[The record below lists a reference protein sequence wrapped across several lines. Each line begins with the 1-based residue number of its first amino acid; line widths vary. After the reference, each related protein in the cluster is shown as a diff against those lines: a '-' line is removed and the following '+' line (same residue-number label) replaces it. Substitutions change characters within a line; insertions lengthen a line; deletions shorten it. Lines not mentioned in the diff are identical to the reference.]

1 MLLRRSPVWAYLIA
15 VAGTALTMAVRAVTH
30 GPPEILLASL
40 AFMFSVLLA
49 AMAGGWKPGLFAT
62 GLNVTGS
69 IFFFTRPYYTFR
81 VSDPRDIVP
90 LLVYLASGVAISL
103 LCEALHVAWRRIEQR
118 QRRLE
123 KEIAERRR
131 AELSEQEQSERLRV
145 TLASIGD
152 AVITTDSHG
161 SITYLNGVAENLT
174 GWKLAEA
181 RAQSLET
188 VFRIINEQTRAT
200 VESPV
205 SKALREG
212 LIVGLA
218 NHTVLIA
225 RNGVERPIDDSA
237 APIRDKNGHIVGIV
251 MIFRDVTERRQA
263 EKVLKETDRR
273 KDEFLATLAH
283 ELRNPLAPIRNA
295 LEIIR
300 VAGEDQQVVHEARC
314 TMERQLKQMIRLVDD
329 LLDVSRIT
337 RGTIELRKERVDLA
351 TVVRSAVETSQ
362 PLFDQVGQKLTVTL
376 PREPVFVDADV
387 TRLSQVFANLLNNA
401 AKYTEPGGRINLTV
415 KPEGANV
422 VVSVKDNGIGIP
434 APMLAGIFDMFAQ
447 VDRSLERAHGGLGIG
462 LTIVKRLIEMHGG
475 TVEAH
480 SEGYG
485 CGTEFVVRQPIAAAP
500 VKEEKSAQDSDKAI
514 PTIPRCRIL
523 VVDDNKDA
531 ASSLALLLKI
541 FGHDTCMAHDGQN
554 ALDLATTFIPEIVLL
569 DIGMPKM
576 SGYEVCRQLRKQP
589 AAADALIVAVT
600 GWGQDE
606 DRRKSEEAEFDAHMV
621 KPVEPRALMKLLIE
635 LQELKSSPAR
645 RLSRTPD
652 VGLSSAG
659 GASQKVDAGSSE
671 L

>member
-1 MLLRRSPVWAYLIA
+1 
-15 VAGTALTMAVRAVTH
+15 
-30 GPPEILLASL
+30 
-40 AFMFSVLLA
+40 
-49 AMAGGWKPGLFAT
+49 
-62 GLNVTGS
+62 
-69 IFFFTRPYYTFR
+69 
-81 VSDPRDIVP
+81 
-90 LLVYLASGVAISL
+90 
-103 LCEALHVAWRRIEQR
+103 
-118 QRRLE
+118 
-123 KEIAERRR
+123 
-131 AELSEQEQSERLRV
+131 
-145 TLASIGD
+145 
-152 AVITTDSHG
+152 
-161 SITYLNGVAENLT
+161 
-174 GWKLAEA
+174 
-181 RAQSLET
+181 
-188 VFRIINEQTRAT
+188 

-251 MIFRDVTERRQA
+251 MIFRDVTERRRA

-376 PREPVFVDADV
+376 PREPVFVEADV

-480 SEGYG
+480 SDGHG

-500 VKEEKSAQDSDKAI
+500 LKEEKAAQDSDKAI
-514 PTIPRCRIL
+514 PTIPRRRIL

-541 FGHDTCMAHDGQN
+541 FGHDTRTAHDGQN

-576 SGYEVCRQLRKQP
+576 SGYEVCRQMRKQP
-589 AAADALIVAVT
+589 AGGDALIVAVT

-606 DRRKSEEAEFDAHMV
+606 DRRKSEEAKFDAHMV

-635 LQELKSSPAR
+635 LQDLKSSPANR
-645 RLSRTPD
+645 SSRTPD

-659 GASQKVDAGSSE
+659 GSSRKVDAGSSE

>member
-1 MLLRRSPVWAYLIA
+1 MLLRRSPGWAYVID
-15 VAGTALTMAVRAVTH
+15 VVGTGLTMAIRAVTH
-30 GPPEILLASL
+30 GSLEILLASL

-49 AMAGGWKPGLFAT
+49 AMAGGWKPGFLAT
-62 GLNVTGS
+62 GVNVAGS
-69 IFFFTRPYYTFR
+69 IFFFTKPYYTFR
-81 VSDPRDIVP
+81 VSDPRDLVP
-90 LLVYLASGVAISL
+90 LLAYLASGVAISL

-123 KEIAERRR
+123 KEIAERRK
-131 AELSEQEQSERLRV
+131 AELSEQEQAERLRV

-161 SITYLNGVAENLT
+161 SITYLNCVAENLT
-174 GWKLAEA
+174 GWKLPEA
-181 RAQSLET
+181 RGQSLGT
-188 VFRIINEQTRAT
+188 VFRIVNEQTRAAA
-200 VESPV
+200 ESPV
-205 SKALREG
+205 TKALREG

-237 APIRDKNGHIVGIV
+237 APIRDKNGTIVGIV

-300 VAGEDQQVVHEARC
+300 VAGEDQQVVHQARR
-314 TMERQLKQMIRLVDD
+314 TMERQLGQMIRLVDD

-362 PLFDQVGQKLTVTL
+362 PQFDQVGQKLTVTL
-376 PREPVFVDADV
+376 PHEPVFVEADV

-415 KPEGANV
+415 KPEGSNV

-434 APMLAGIFDMFAQ
+434 APMLPVIFDMFAQ

-480 SEGYG
+480 SEGHG
-485 CGTEFVVRQPIAAAP
+485 CGTEFVVRQPIAASPA
-500 VKEEKSAQDSDKAI
+500 KEEKSAQDSDKAI
-514 PTIPRCRIL
+514 PTIPRRRIL

-541 FGHDTCMAHDGQN
+541 FGHDTRMAHDGQN
-554 ALDLATTFIPEIVLL
+554 ALDMATAFQPEIVLL

-576 SGYEVCRQLRKQP
+576 SGYDVCRQMRKQP
-589 AAADALIVAVT
+589 AGGDALIVAVT

-606 DRRKSEEAEFDAHMV
+606 DRRQSEEAEFDAHMV
-621 KPVEPRALMKLLIE
+621 KPVEPRALMKLLVE
-635 LQELKSSPAR
+635 LQQLKSSPANR
-645 RLSRTPD
+645 SSGTSD
-652 VGLSSAG
+652 VGLFAADGRSEKLDADSSRI
-659 GASQKVDAGSSE
+659 
-671 L
+671 